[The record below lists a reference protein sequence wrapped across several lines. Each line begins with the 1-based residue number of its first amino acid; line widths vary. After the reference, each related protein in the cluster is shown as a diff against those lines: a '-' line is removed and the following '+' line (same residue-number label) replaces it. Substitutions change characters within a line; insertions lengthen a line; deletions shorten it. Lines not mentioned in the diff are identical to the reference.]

1 MTVATIS
8 DKGWI
13 AVPQEFR
20 ERYALSPGS
29 KLEIVDQG
37 GALLLIPLRPDPI
50 HALHGMFADEP
61 SLTQELLEE
70 RHAERER
77 DEQRINPN
85 LRPG

>member
-1 MTVATIS
+1 MTVTTIS

-13 AVPQEFR
+13 VVPQEFR
-20 ERYALSPGS
+20 DRYALSAGS

-37 GALLLIPLRPDPI
+37 SALLLIPLRPDPI
-50 HALHGMFADEP
+50 QALHGMFADEP
-61 SLTQELLEE
+61 SLSQELLEE
-70 RHAERER
+70 HHAERKR